1 MHCFRQVL
9 KIAIYLNY
17 GHYLK
22 NISLLITRNVSKIY
36 TKSKSQQIPIKKQ
49 ILTIKSEISPVLI

>member
-1 MHCFRQVL
+1 MHCLRQVL
-9 KIAIYLNY
+9 KIAIYINY

-22 NISLLITRNVSKIY
+22 TLLHLTRNVSKIY